1 MIITVNTDGGS
12 RGNPGKS
19 ACAYVMHAEERTYEK
34 GFYLGIMT
42 NNQAEYW
49 GLIKAMEF
57 IARDFEIN
65 KCTVKA
71 YADSLLMVNQ
81 INGIYKVKNDGLKPL
96 YKRLMGLTGQCRIF
110 SIEHVRRMENDRP
123 DKLLNEILD
132 SEAQA

>member
-81 INGIYKVKNDGLKPL
+81 INGIYKVKNEGLKPL

-110 SIEHVRRMENDRP
+110 SIEHVRRSENDRP